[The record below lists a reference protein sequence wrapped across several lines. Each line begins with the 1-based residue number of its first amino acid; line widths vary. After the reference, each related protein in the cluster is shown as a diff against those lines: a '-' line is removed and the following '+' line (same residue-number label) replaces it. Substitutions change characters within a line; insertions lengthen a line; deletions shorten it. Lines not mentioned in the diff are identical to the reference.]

1 MGHHVAADSAVI
13 KNPILLDGIFTYAS
27 SLLLFREKS
36 RLLRLC
42 PCKRGHNASAA
53 LPTFYECAFGAGAS
67 ISYMKAMSEQSLL
80 CSDFFY
86 KKGLYQLPC
95 HPFPHKILFCGGAL
109 SLIEGSPLEMFDSPR
124 WNKRACS
131 SFFAHVPLE

>member
-53 LPTFYECAFGAGAS
+53 LSTFHECAFGAGAS
-67 ISYMKAMSEQSLL
+67 ISYMKAMSEQSEL
-80 CSDFFY
+80 CSGFFY
-86 KKGLYQLPC
+86 KKAFTSFLAP
-95 HPFPHKILFCGGAL
+95 PFPHNAYGFAGA
-109 SLIEGSPLEMFDSPR
+109 P
-124 WNKRACS
+124 NVHKK
-131 SFFAHVPLE
+131 V